1 MLCQFGNLHWP
12 KLKLKATKQQAM
24 FYIIGLNYLLS
35 VLGLVVVIAA
45 LELIIK

>member
-12 KLKLKATKQQAM
+12 KLKTTKQQAM
-24 FYIIGLNYLLS
+24 FYVIGINYLLS

>member
-12 KLKLKATKQQAM
+12 KLKLKAAGNVLRNWPK
-24 FYIIGLNYLLS
+24 INYLLS